1 MMDHDKRI
9 DKSVEFVSV
18 NIAILT
24 VSDSRKA
31 TDDRSGDLLLNA
43 LIGMGITWL
52 EGLL

>member
-9 DKSVEFVSV
+9 DKSVEFVAV

-31 TDDRSGDLLLNA
+31 GDDRSGDLLVGRIN
-43 LIGMGITWL
+43 
-52 EGLL
+52 